1 MRHPRRWGRTC
12 RALLLGILMVGAVPV
27 VAVAAALD
35 QLPGAWAEQPG
46 SAPAM
51 EWVAAEDGF
60 TVSWT
65 PPGGS
70 ATTVHFTPTG
80 RPGVFG
86 GQAKAGWSI
95 MESMFGDDTAVNPLQ
110 EGDLFWARA
119 ADETVFLYRLAI
131 GDGGEFELDRYAC
144 RPQDGALAM
153 SLQRRTH
160 EGMTEPTERQLVRIG
175 K

>member
-12 RALLLGILMVGAVPV
+12 QALLLGSVLLGALPRVGVG
-27 VAVAAALD
+27 AALD
-35 QLPGAWAEQPG
+35 QLPGAWAERQG
-46 SAPAM
+46 AALAM
-51 EWVAAEDGF
+51 EWVAAQDGF

-65 PPGGS
+65 PPGAS

-80 RPGVFG
+80 RPGVYG

-95 MESMFGDDTAVNPLQ
+95 MGSMFGDDGPVNPLQ
-110 EGDLFWARA
+110 EGDLFWARV
-119 ADETVFLYRLAI
+119 ADDTVVLYRLAI
-131 GDGGEFELDRYAC
+131 DDGGEFELDRYAC

-153 SLQRRTH
+153 SLQRRTQ
-160 EGMTEPTERQLVRIG
+160 EGMAEPSERQLVRIE